1 MYKNHPFRLPQPKFH
16 RDLLYVKS
24 LDLKFLY
31 KISLRAQLHNV
42 LRNAL
47 RNTFHSV
54 LRNAFHNALRPPPQ
68 RFPQRSPQRHSAA
81 ENFPIQNLLRKV
93 KRNFLSRLSVFLYN
107 KTADYVSILY
117 ISKLQLASLLS
128 KPPLLLHNISSRIC
142 LKQLSLLLFLL
153 YLRLLSLS

>member
-47 RNTFHSV
+47 LNTFHSV
-54 LRNAFHNALRPPPQ
+54 PRNAFRNALHNVILTLKISPYKKPRINRGFHLNKQ
-68 RFPQRSPQRHSAA
+68 RDGSAPSPLKAPHLTAHSHGSD
-81 ENFPIQNLLRKV
+81 P
-93 KRNFLSRLSVFLYN
+93 FLTTHTPFR
-107 KTADYVSILY
+107 T
-117 ISKLQLASLLS
+117 
-128 KPPLLLHNISSRIC
+128 SSRPG
-142 LKQLSLLLFLL
+142 
-153 YLRLLSLS
+153 SLSAPPSSAPSVLCLSPAFDGRTTQSGNR